1 MTVPQ
6 TTGIGGYVER
16 VALPFA
22 DLWVNEEGKSVPGA
36 QPNPAAS
43 ILAWSFS
50 AIQPGDTIMG
60 MVVLAGVE
68 EVS

>member
-43 ILAWSFS
+43 ILA
-50 AIQPGDTIMG
+50 
-60 MVVLAGVE
+60 
-68 EVS
+68 